1 MAQLV
6 TRITSTDGTQIAVW
20 RSGSGPNLILVHG
33 TTADH
38 TRWAQV
44 APRFE
49 RQFTVYA
56 MDRRGRG
63 ASGDAETR
71 SIAREGEDVVAV
83 AEAIGG
89 PVNLLGHSYGALCC
103 IEAALRLPDLDR
115 LVLYEPPLPVGADM
129 VAPGILDAIEKLI
142 EQGER
147 ETALL
152 TFFRDVVRVPEH
164 QLEVMRSHP
173 AWAGRLAAA
182 HTVTREIRLAA
193 EYRPDLDRL
202 RTIVVPSLLL
212 LGGDSPSHFRAAIR
226 QLDTLLPNSRI
237 HEMADQ
243 QHIAMDTIPD
253 EFARIVS
260 SFVLS

>member
-1 MAQLV
+1 MV
-6 TRITSTDGTQIAVW
+6 TSSDGTRLAVS

-33 TTADH
+33 TAADH

-63 ASGDAETR
+63 ASGDADTR
-71 SIAREGEDVVAV
+71 SISQEGEDVVAV

-103 IEAALRLPDLDR
+103 IEAALRLPDLHR
-115 LVLYEPPLPVGADM
+115 LVLYEPPLPVGADI
-129 VAPGILDAIEKLI
+129 VAPGILDALEHLI

-147 ETALL
+147 EAALL
-152 TFFRDVVRVPEH
+152 TFFREVVLVPEP
-164 QLEVMRSHP
+164 QIEVMRSQP
-173 AWAGRLAAA
+173 AWAVRLAAA

-193 EYRPDLDRL
+193 EYRPDLDRI
-202 RTIVVPSLLL
+202 RTMVVPSLLL
-212 LGGDSPSHFRAAIR
+212 LGGDSPSYFRAAIR
-226 QLDTLLPNSRI
+226 RLDTSLPNSRL
-237 HEMADQ
+237 HEMTGQ
-243 QHIAMDTIPD
+243 QHVAMDTIPD
-253 EFARIVS
+253 EFVRIVS